1 MVKNLPAMQESWV
14 PSLGQQG
21 RSPGEGNDKLLQ
33 SSYMENSMDRGTWQ
47 ARVHGVTNSQTW
59 LSNSQLKGKV

>member
-21 RSPGEGNDKLLQ
+21 RPPGEGNDKLLQ
-33 SSYMENSMDRGTWQ
+33 SSYMEKSMDRGTRQ

-59 LSNSQLKGKV
+59 LSDFQLKGKV